1 MIYSNL
7 KELVNGRGVDNSIIE
22 SLKKY
27 NDLKSVKISIETPYI
42 LYDSD
47 FKTIEKN
54 ILKLLEHKINN
65 YKISNPALLELFNE
79 KGSHGS
85 SDIGVYLGF
94 NFNLFNTLSVIFFND
109 LINKDNLLKGIEFS
123 PELNL
128 EEISKIKSNKMNF
141 HKDKD
146 NLEFSIYGHGY
157 FRIMN
162 SRYKIEFLNGSSNVN
177 QYYIEDIKGYSF
189 RIQSDYNNNMM
200 TFNSRNICTLF
211 DLDKIRASGIN
222 NIILDSRF
230 YDKRD
235 FDRIIKNYREAIE
248 ILQEEGIDK
257 YRLFT
262 SKLENDDLFK
272 NYSKGHLLRGVE

>member
-1 MIYSNL
+1 M
-7 KELVNGRGVDNSIIE
+7 
-22 SLKKY
+22 
-27 NDLKSVKISIETPYI
+27 
-42 LYDSD
+42 
-47 FKTIEKN
+47 
-54 ILKLLEHKINN
+54 
-65 YKISNPALLELFNE
+65 
-79 KGSHGS
+79 
-85 SDIGVYLGF
+85 
-94 NFNLFNTLSVIFFND
+94 
-109 LINKDNLLKGIEFS
+109 
-123 PELNL
+123 
-128 EEISKIKSNKMNF
+128 
-141 HKDKD
+141 
-146 NLEFSIYGHGY
+146 
-157 FRIMN
+157 
-162 SRYKIEFLNGSSNVN
+162 EFLTGSSNVN